1 MSHDPAAQSLPSNR
15 RFVLARRPQGAPV
28 ADDFRLE
35 QQPLPALQQGQ
46 LLLQTLYLSL
56 DPYMRGRMS
65 DAPSY
70 AEPAALDEVMLGGTV
85 SRVIDSRHPDYR
97 SGDLVSG
104 FSGWQEYQVSDGTA
118 LTPLDARI
126 TQPSHA
132 LGLLGMP
139 GLTAYVGLLDIGQP
153 RAGETLV
160 VAAASG
166 AVGSVV
172 GQIAKLKGLR
182 TVGIAGGAQKCEYV
196 VRELGFDACVDHRA
210 ADLPARLRA
219 ACPKGIDI
227 YFENVGGAVWDA
239 VMPLLN
245 DFARVP
251 LCGLISRYNATDLP
265 PGPDRS
271 GLLMATLLMRQ
282 VKVQGYIVT
291 QHYHRHPAFL
301 DDMTQWLAD
310 GQLRYREDIVEGLE
324 NAPQALIGL
333 LEGRNFGKLL
343 VKVSD

>member
-1 MSHDPAAQSLPSNR
+1 MPANR
-15 RFVLARRPQGAPV
+15 RFVLARRPHGAPV
-28 ADDFRLE
+28 AEDFRLE
-35 QQPLPALQQGQ
+35 QQQLPPLQDGQ

-56 DPYMRGRMS
+56 DPYTRGRMS

-70 AEPAALDEVMLGGTV
+70 AEPAALDEVMLGGTM
-85 SRVIDSRHPDYR
+85 SRVIASRHADYAV
-97 SGDLVSG
+97 GQLVSG

-126 TQPSHA
+126 QQPSHA

-172 GQIAKLKGLR
+172 GQIARIKGLR
-182 TVGIAGGAQKCEYV
+182 TVGIAGGPEKCDYV
-196 VRELGFDACVDHRA
+196 VRELGFDACLDHRA
-210 ADLPARLRA
+210 PGLGARLRD
-219 ACPKGIDI
+219 ACPAGIDI
-227 YFENVGGAVWDA
+227 YFENVGGTVWDA
-239 VMPLLN
+239 VLPLLN

-282 VKVQGYIVT
+282 IKVQGYIVT
-291 QHYHRHPAFL
+291 QHYHRRAAFL
-301 DDMTQWLAD
+301 DDMAQWLAAD
-310 GQLRYREDIVEGLE
+310 QLHYREDVVTGLD